1 MQKML
6 KHARIYLVFLVSFFS
21 FVVYNQMIF
30 ATTDMSKVN
39 VSITTDKD
47 SYELTDK
54 ANITIIIENKNSYG
68 IFVEELDLGLPD
80 YILHQ
85 VSTEIPEK
93 VEANSKSTIE
103 LKNINLGFQ
112 DFKNVDLDEQN
123 IKVGILSSYNTISPD
138 SIFSVNCISKGH
150 DEFEK
155 YLSNL
160 DEKNNAQRVAFFDFA
175 IRDKNSTPKE
185 LNGYAKI
192 YIQIPDGWDAAEL
205 QAIFVSNSKD
215 EEFEEVIETI
225 DGVKYLTFK
234 TNHFSPYALFDPN
247 ISVVPEPGPVVGNTS
262 TNAETGDNTAMQVTI
277 LSLIIL
283 ASFILYLVFR
293 NKKRKIAMSLA
304 LIFLVGSNI
313 YLGDTVSAES
323 SSKKIVIKDFDVKG
337 FKDFE
342 ISLSPDIKK
351 CSSYADSKNWAFN
364 NASKENT
371 VADVF
376 FVSPTMYTGA
386 DNMEITDAT
395 FRAQIES
402 ACKMQKPIYVGGELK
417 VNSEDNTK
425 VDYIDPVSDN
435 VSRRFFAPYYRQI
448 GFGAYLKSDRGES
461 NLKIAYSDIKDAFQ
475 YYLDNYNKNP
485 DDNNNMRPIILAG
498 FSQGADMCIRLMKD
512 FKDVLSDKLIAC
524 YAIGW
529 RYTEEDEKAC
539 GIDHA
544 TDEDS
549 VGKVICFNCESEN
562 IGKEDSTIKGSMMV
576 PKNVKSYVINPLTW
590 STTNQDINSDGNY
603 DGINDYKGSLIYA
616 NQLIPIIPTSD
627 STIIKNVAKIGAKI
641 NEDRG
646 TLIIDHNEFFRVA
659 HAISPD
665 LLKYVLSCSQQMGGS
680 NEYEIDEY
688 EIDEYEKESNDN
700 GYIFH
705 IFDYQL
711 FYNNLKE
718 NVETRTNAFINPYC

>member
-1 MQKML
+1 MQKIL
-6 KHARIYLVFLVSFFS
+6 KNARIYLVFLVSLLS
-21 FVVYNQMIF
+21 FMVYHQMIF
-30 ATTDMSKVN
+30 ATTDMSQVN

-54 ANITIIIENKNSYG
+54 ASITMVIENKNPYG

-80 YILHQ
+80 YILNQ

-103 LKNINLGFQ
+103 LKNISLGFQ
-112 DFKNVDLDEQN
+112 DFKDVDFDGGN
-123 IKVGILSSYNTISPD
+123 IKVGILSSYNTISSD
-138 SIFSVNCISKGH
+138 SIFSASCISKG
-150 DEFEK
+150 DDKFEK

-160 DEKNNAQRVAFFDFA
+160 DEKNNTQRVAFFDFA
-175 IRDKNSTPKE
+175 IQDKNGAPKE

-205 QAIFVSNSKD
+205 QAIFVSNEKD
-215 EEFEEVIETI
+215 EEFEEIIETI
-225 DGVKYLTFK
+225 DGMKYLTFR

-247 ISVVPEPGPVVGNTS
+247 MDVVTSPNSSIKNTG
-262 TNAETGDNTAMQVTI
+262 TNAKTGDDTIVRITI
-277 LSLIIL
+277 LSLIFL
-283 ASFILYLVFR
+283 ASLISYLVFR

-304 LIFLVGSNI
+304 LIFLFGSNI
-313 YLGDTVSAES
+313 YFRDTVSAES

-337 FKDFE
+337 FKNSE
-342 ISLSPDIKK
+342 ILLSPNIKS
-351 CSSYADSKNWAFN
+351 CSSYADFKNWAFN
-364 NASKENT
+364 NENKKNT

-376 FVSPTMYTGA
+376 FISPTMYTGA
-386 DNMEITDAT
+386 DNMKITNKI
-395 FRAQIES
+395 FKAQIES
-402 ACKMQKPIYVGGELK
+402 ACKMQKPIYAGGELK

-485 DDNNNMRPIILAG
+485 DNNNNRRPIILAG

-529 RYTEEDEKAC
+529 RYTEEDKKAC
-539 GIDHA
+539 NIEPA
-544 TDEDS
+544 TDENS

-562 IGKEDSTIKGSMMV
+562 IGKENSNIKGSMMV
-576 PKNVKSYVINPLTW
+576 PKNVTSYVINPLTW
-590 STTNQDINSDGNY
+590 SSVNSEDSNEFTETSQ
-603 DGINDYKGSLIYA
+603 NNKGSLI
-616 NQLIPIIPTSD
+616 
-627 STIIKNVAKIGAKI
+627 TIQNPNNGVVTLSNLGGVKIGAII
-641 NEDRG
+641 NEERG
-646 TLIIDHNEFFRVA
+646 TLIVDHKAMF
-659 HAISPD
+659 AISPQ
-665 LLKYVLSCSQQMGGS
+665 LLNPYFLGCSERMGGS
-680 NEYEIDEY
+680 GK
-688 EIDEYEKESNDN
+688 YEKEGADN

-705 IFDYQL
+705 ILDYQL
-711 FYNNLKE
+711 FYSNLKE
-718 NVETRTNAFINPYC
+718 NVEKRTSNYLSNTP